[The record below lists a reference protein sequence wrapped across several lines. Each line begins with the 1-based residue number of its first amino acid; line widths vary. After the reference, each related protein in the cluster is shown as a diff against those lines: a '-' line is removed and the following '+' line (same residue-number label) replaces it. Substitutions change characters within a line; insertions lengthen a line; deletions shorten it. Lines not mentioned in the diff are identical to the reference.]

1 MAELDLSPREIPGR
15 PSGTRSWRNWLIIAV
30 LSVAAG
36 VVLYQALTTSRVY
49 FLNVDEAVD
58 RRIEL
63 ADDTLNMQGTVVAEP
78 SRTSDGAI
86 LFTISFGGAEADVR
100 HIGSEPTSL
109 FGKGQRVVAR
119 GHWEGADFVSTQIL
133 VKHSEQYVED
143 HPDRLDY
150 ELQESTDE

>member
-1 MAELDLSPREIPGR
+1 M
-15 PSGTRSWRNWLIIAV
+15 AV
-30 LSVAAG
+30 LLVAAG

-58 RRIEL
+58 RRVEL
-63 ADDTLNMQGTVVAEP
+63 ADDTLNMQGTVVTEP
-78 SRTSDGAI
+78 SRTSDGVI
-86 LFTISFGGAEADVR
+86 LFAVSFGGTEANVR
-100 HIGSEPTSL
+100 HIGTEPTSL
-109 FGKGQRVVAR
+109 FAKGQRVVTK

-150 ELQESTDE
+150 EIPESIDG